1 MQGILGTAVHKLLFN
16 NRNLYLILLLNGVCA
31 TIFSL
36 LSYFGL
42 LLSLQTS
49 IPIFFLFVMIVTF
62 TAGGL
67 VSTLVIR
74 VLFERLLTKEFEY

>member
-1 MQGILGTAVHKLLFN
+1 MKGNLRTTVHRLLFN

-31 TIFSL
+31 IIFSL